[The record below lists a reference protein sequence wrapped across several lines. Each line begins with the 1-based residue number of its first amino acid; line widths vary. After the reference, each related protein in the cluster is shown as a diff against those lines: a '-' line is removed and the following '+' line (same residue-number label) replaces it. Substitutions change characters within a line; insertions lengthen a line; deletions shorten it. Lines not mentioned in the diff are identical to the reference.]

1 MIRINIKLALEFV
14 EKQAKKTSNNIA
26 KILEYLA
33 QCGEAKT
40 NDIAAHIGLSASR
53 TRAMLVSM
61 DNVEPIGATTN
72 RKYRLK

>member
-1 MIRINIKLALEFV
+1 MLKNKRR
-14 EKQAKKTSNNIA
+14 KTSNNIA